1 MEVPLDQETATA
13 DLITDILA
21 PTMAH
26 HPIALAPLA
35 HVGHWEMSESEVCE
49 LVHTLVSGTGAW
61 KNAWSVGPDPTE
73 VSD

>member
-26 HPIALAPLA
+26 HPMAFEPLR
-35 HVGHWEMSESEVCE
+35 HVGHWEMSEIEVCD
-49 LVHTLVSGTGAW
+49 LVQVLVSGTGAW
-61 KNAWSVGPDPTE
+61 KKAWSFGPDPT
-73 VSD
+73 DGTD